1 LEKKMNK
8 KLRQKIVKELNF
20 ILREQMEQ
28 PAEAGGTG
36 IMSEDLD
43 DIVEDIND
51 SDKESIAGH
60 SFLNLTNFG
69 DETDEGEIAKLIS
82 FAKTVEKQED
92 LTDQKTINAFNKICE
107 TPLLLINRAGP
118 VDTFFYVSCRKIGS
132 LNTPFS
138 VRKLVDEGDEAALTM
153 LMNKIKGMPVTPV
166 GVPKECPDKSEPVE
180 KLPDGTQ
187 KCKDGT
193 IIKPDVSPTPAP
205 GKYPQGSMKCKKCS
219 DINVG
224 CVGPDVA
231 EIQKALSQKVSG
243 FSMSHPEVSSQTF
256 GQATAEAVIKFK
268 ESGNFLSPPF
278 TPKVGASTAKA
289 LGIKCGSGGS
299 GSKKSSED
307 KSSAKPDS
315 SSGSI
320 ATGIQY
326 KCPAGQKY
334 VPGTGKC
341 SDGSD
346 PTMVKE
352 SKNFYDN
359 KKLTEAKKLFNKLMK
374 NL

>member
-1 LEKKMNK
+1 MKNN
-8 KLRQKIVKELNF
+8 LRQQILNELNF
-20 ILREQMEQ
+20 ILREQIEQ
-28 PAEAGGTG
+28 PAEAGGAG
-36 IMSEDLD
+36 MMSEDLD

-153 LMNKIKGMPVTPV
+153 LMNKIKGIPVPPV
-166 GVPKECPDKSEPVE
+166 NVPKECPDKSEPVE

-193 IIKPDVSPTPAP
+193 IIKPDSSPTPAP
-205 GKYPQGSMKCKKCS
+205 NTSPIPAPEGGGLGEQYSRSFSCIDTEAVLLWQESLGVKKDGKIGINTLKKAKQKNPTLFTAKLEEYLE
-219 DINVG
+219 I
-224 CVGPDVA
+224 GPDKKPTTDA
-231 EIQKALSQKVSG
+231 KTRQNGLCSYISKN
-243 FSMSHPEVSSQTF
+243 
-256 GQATAEAVIKFK
+256 K
-268 ESGNFLSPPF
+268 EEY
-278 TPKVGASTAKA
+278 KK
-289 LGIKCGSGGS
+289 
-299 GSKKSSED
+299 SKKLE
-307 KSSAKPDS
+307 
-315 SSGSI
+315 
-320 ATGIQY
+320 
-326 KCPAGQKY
+326 
-334 VPGTGKC
+334 
-341 SDGSD
+341 
-346 PTMVKE
+346 E